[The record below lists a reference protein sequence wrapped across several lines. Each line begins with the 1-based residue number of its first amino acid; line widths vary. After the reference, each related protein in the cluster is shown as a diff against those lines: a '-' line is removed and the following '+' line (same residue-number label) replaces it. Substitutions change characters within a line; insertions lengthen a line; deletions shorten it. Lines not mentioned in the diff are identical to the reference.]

1 MLDDIDIR
9 LLSALQKNAQLT
21 TQDLGDKLGLSASQV
36 GRRRARLENA
46 GLIRSYAARLDADK
60 LGLHVQ
66 AFVQVHLESH
76 RPEQAKSFTRLLST
90 RSEVVSAWT
99 LTGSSDYLL
108 RVYCTDLRDL
118 NRLIHEVLLP
128 HPAVAKVQ
136 SQIVMDQCKADA
148 PLPL

>member
-1 MLDDIDIR
+1 MFDDTDIR
-9 LLSALQKNAQLT
+9 LLSELQKDAQLT
-21 TQDLGDKLGLSASQV
+21 TQELGETLGLSPSQI
-36 GRRRARLENA
+36 GRRRARLEKD
-46 GLIRSYAARLDADK
+46 GLIRSYTAKLNADK

-66 AFVQVHLESH
+66 AFVQVQLESH
-76 RPEQAKSFTRLLST
+76 RPEQAKGFTRLVST
-90 RSEVVSAWT
+90 RPEIVSGWT